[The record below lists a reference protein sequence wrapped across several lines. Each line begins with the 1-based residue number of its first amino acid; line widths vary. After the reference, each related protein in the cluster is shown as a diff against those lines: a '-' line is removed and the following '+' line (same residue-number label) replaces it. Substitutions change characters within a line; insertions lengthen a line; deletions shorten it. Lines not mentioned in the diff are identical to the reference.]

1 MKKALAD
8 CAVKYLTPTVSTVNV
23 ERLFSTAGDIVTD
36 ERNRLKTEN
45 ASKILLT
52 RESLPIINFR
62 YDDYLMVMIGCNSP
76 QLNLLSL

>member
-1 MKKALAD
+1 MKKALAE
-8 CAVKYLTPTVSTVNV
+8 CALKYLTPTVSTVNV

-36 ERNRLKTEN
+36 ERNRLKPEN

-62 YDDYLMVMIGCNSP
+62 YDD
-76 QLNLLSL
+76 